1 MAEHYELQVLGDFL
15 HTGAQAAGTWW
26 TPTPQTGLSELEAHE
41 VAELVYMEIF
51 PPVTVLGVEELL
63 RKIILILDGKS
74 YHAYVSVSGIR
85 ASLMTPP
92 KTQIMGRELLA
103 FGTPMVNAVKS
114 AAPVLMG
121 TCPKYRDTVTIEAL
135 AGVGGITE
143 TYRVRLWGYRYEAD
157 DLPRLIGQVGG
168 PVEVRDPQRNR
179 SIVVPYPVIA
189 VNEETW
195 SQLPGG
201 QDQKV
206 PKVNP
211 LLRYAYNLLATTP
224 NTPYQ
229 FRYETGGVVDRDE
242 NLYFPY
248 DVEDR
253 HLIVKGIG
261 VRAPANMARTF
272 MDIDGYPHPKSAG
285 RAAPGFPTTQFNN
298 PLHFGHAFPMFDVDL
313 PLFFALPKL
322 DIPLL
327 ISREKGFVAVQDNGV
342 AVVLNTCIVA
352 LSGTLIEMV

>member
-1 MAEHYELQVLGDFL
+1 MEHYELQVLGDWL
-15 HTGAQAAGTWW
+15 HTGAQAANTWW
-26 TPTPQTGLSELEAHE
+26 TPTPQAGLAELEAHE
-41 VAELVYMEIF
+41 VAEVVFIEVF
-51 PPVTVLGVEELL
+51 PPVTGAGVDELL

-74 YHAYVSVSGIR
+74 YHPYVSVSGIR

-92 KTQIMGRELLA
+92 KVNIMGRELLA
-103 FGTPMVNAVKS
+103 LGVPMVNAVRN
-114 AAPVLMG
+114 AAPMLAG

-135 AGVGGITE
+135 AGGAITQD
-143 TYRVRLWGYRYEAD
+143 YRVRLWGYRYEAE
-157 DLPRLIGQVGG
+157 DLPRVVGRTGG
-168 PVEVRDPQRNR
+168 PFEVRDVQRNR
-179 SIVVPYPVIA
+179 ILTVDYPVID
-189 VNEETW
+189 VTEDTW
-195 SQLPGG
+195 AQLPGG
-201 QDQKV
+201 MDQKV
-206 PKVNP
+206 PKINP

-229 FRYETGGVVDRDE
+229 FRYETGAVTDRDE

-261 VRAPANMARTF
+261 VRAPANLARAY

-298 PLHFGHAFPMFDVDL
+298 PLHFGHAFPMFAVDL
-313 PLFFALPKL
+313 PLYFAVPKL

-327 ISREKGFVAVQDNGV
+327 ISKEKGFLAVQDNGA
-342 AVVLNTCIVA
+342 AVVLNTCVVA